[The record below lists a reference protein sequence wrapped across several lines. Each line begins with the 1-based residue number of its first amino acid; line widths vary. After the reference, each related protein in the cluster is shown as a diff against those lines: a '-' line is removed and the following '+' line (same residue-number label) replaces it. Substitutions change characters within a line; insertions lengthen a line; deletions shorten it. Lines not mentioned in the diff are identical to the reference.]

1 MIIRNDIAFV
11 KTEKKY
17 HKFGFIKNNRFYFMI
32 DPRILNSGF
41 SINELLEIVD
51 YMKTEYPASE
61 VEI

>member
-1 MIIRNDIAFV
+1 MIVRNNAAFIE
-11 KTEKKY
+11 TEKKY

-32 DPRILNSGF
+32 DPKVLNSGF
-41 SINELLEIVD
+41 SVKELSEIID